1 MRSPRGTSSARRA
14 GMDAWTSVVTHV
26 VSRFPHAV
34 REGSAS
40 LRFVVVV
47 AGTHRVAV
55 RLRRVPAYDTHA
67 IVMTAE
73 LGAHDAIDAYA
84 GLVANLQLVTGALA
98 CDGHVLVLR
107 VLVADAASFDAQL
120 ELFAREAAT
129 LKQTLTR
136 PFVTHVASTMAHY
149 AD

>member
-1 MRSPRGTSSARRA
+1 
-14 GMDAWTSVVTHV
+14 MDAWTSVLAHACA
-26 VSRFPHAV
+26 RFPHAV
-34 REGSAS
+34 REGRNS
-40 LRFVVVV
+40 LRFVVLLGGV
-47 AGTHRVAV
+47 HRVGV
-55 RLRRVPAYDTHA
+55 RLRCVPAYGTHA

-73 LGAHDAIDAYA
+73 LGAYDAIDAYT
-84 GLVANLQLVTGALA
+84 GLVTNLQLVSGALA

-107 VLVADAASFDAQL
+107 VLVADVAAFDAQL

>member
-1 MRSPRGTSSARRA
+1 MET
-14 GMDAWTSVVTHV
+14 WTSVVAHV
-26 VSRFPHAV
+26 TARFPHAV
-34 REGSAS
+34 REGANAI
-40 LRFVVVV
+40 RFVVVLGG
-47 AGTHRVAV
+47 AHRVGL
-55 RLRRVPAYDTHA
+55 RLRCVPAYDTHA

-84 GLVANLQLVTGALA
+84 GLVTNLQLVTGALA

-129 LKQTLTR
+129 IKQSLTR
-136 PFVTHVASTMAHY
+136 PLVTHVASTMALY